1 MTDTGMKC
9 LITIANYY
17 GIGADEE
24 HLRHVLSLGKE
35 PVENEEILRIAKR
48 LKLKAK
54 CIDAGELTLCALP
67 LPAMLQFSDRTYG
80 ILIRAEEDKWILF
93 GQR

>member
-35 PVENEEILRIAKR
+35 PVGNEEILRIAKR

-54 CIDAGELTLCALP
+54 CIDAGELALCALP
-67 LPAMLQFSDRTYG
+67 VPAMRIRLFITRGKLYG
-80 ILIRAEEDKWILF
+80 SYKNSRI
-93 GQR
+93 

>member
-1 MTDTGMKC
+1 MKDTGMKC

-24 HLRHVLSLGKE
+24 HLRHVLSLGTE
-35 PVENEEILRIAKR
+35 PVGNEEILRIAKR

-54 CIDAGELTLCALP
+54 CVDAGGLVLHELP
-67 LPAMLQFSDRTYG
+67 LPAMIRFRDSTYG
-80 ILIRAEEDKWILF
+80 ILVRACSYW
-93 GQR
+93 Q